1 MYNPKLSVFKTRCV
15 HISSFSYLVMC
26 ALIVPIIVSANTGTY
41 FCDSS
46 TNSELRYNNTI
57 ILKKY
62 ENGNLASIQEVNNEK
77 FNGLYE
83 SWWRNGNRR
92 AQGRFKNGREDGAF
106 FAWYK
111 NGRKYFSGSMRDGK
125 SDGAFNTWFA
135 DGKIR
140 NQGIFLSGK
149 RIGQWRSWYDS
160 GQQSSI
166 VNFEEDK
173 ILECSFWNDAGETI
187 YQGKDTKRC
196 NDIYVS
202 YYNTYSLESDEPG

>member
-46 TNSELRYNNTI
+46 TNSELKYNNTI

-62 ENGNLASIQEVNNEK
+62 ENGNLASIQKVNNEK

-92 AQGRFKNGREDGAF
+92 AQGRFKNGREDGDF
-106 FAWYK
+106 FC
-111 NGRKYFSGSMRDGK
+111 M
-125 SDGAFNTWFA
+125 
-135 DGKIR
+135 
-140 NQGIFLSGK
+140 
-149 RIGQWRSWYDS
+149 
-160 GQQSSI
+160 
-166 VNFEEDK
+166 V
-173 ILECSFWNDAGETI
+173 
-187 YQGKDTKRC
+187 
-196 NDIYVS
+196 
-202 YYNTYSLESDEPG
+202 